1 MIQLGKLSY
10 DDISAVTGLSM
21 EEIEE
26 LARTEIA

>member
-1 MIQLGKLSY
+1 MIQLGKFSY